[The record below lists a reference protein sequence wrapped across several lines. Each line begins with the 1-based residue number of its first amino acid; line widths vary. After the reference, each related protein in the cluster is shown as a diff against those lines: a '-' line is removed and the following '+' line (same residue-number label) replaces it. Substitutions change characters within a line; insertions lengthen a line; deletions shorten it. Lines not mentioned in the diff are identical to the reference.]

1 MSRQFPELEDI
12 EYLIEWAERKI
23 IQMAKEDRA
32 SNFVNVAELARAI
45 AFYLNSIEMVWDS
58 SQDWLGRRISDT

>member
-32 SNFVNVAELARAI
+32 SNFVTVAELARAI